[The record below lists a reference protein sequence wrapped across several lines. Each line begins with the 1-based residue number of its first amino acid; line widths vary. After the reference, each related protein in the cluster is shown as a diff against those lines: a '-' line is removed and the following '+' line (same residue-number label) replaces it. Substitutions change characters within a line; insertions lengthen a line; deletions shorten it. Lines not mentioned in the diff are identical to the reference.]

1 MTYDVISKPPV
12 TAHDWALH
20 RYGIISPAVSISVGE
35 KISDIL
41 AGQAAQVHRRPDGT
55 VHRYNVA
62 TLRVWFSTYL
72 ADGFD
77 GLKPKVR
84 CDKGTFRSIDE
95 DSQEIII
102 RQRKLMR
109 NMSVQLFWETLHHDE
124 LLPAG
129 TRIKKATMHR
139 FLKAEGLAKRAA
151 GPARARSKY
160 ETPFTNDLWIA
171 DYMHGPKVLH
181 EGKKRKAILCAI
193 IDDHSRVLVGTRF
206 SLSEQVEDILTVFR
220 EAIVKY
226 GVPKKIFVDN
236 GPSFRAGYLREVSA
250 RIGCTLLH
258 SQPYDS
264 PSRGKIERFNRTVRQ
279 RFLPRLPDGQILTLD
294 ELNDRFAQWLH
305 EDYHHRQ
312 HAGINKM
319 KPMDRL
325 FASVEFTQIKRMS
338 EVELD
343 HAFMGRLVRRVRND
357 STVQVNSKFYEVPP
371 EFIGSRCDLR
381 FPLGKPLDLFLYQE
395 DKPVTSIKEVDLA
408 DNARFHA
415 RRIKTGVIQ
424 NQEEQS

>member
-1 MTYDVISKPPV
+1 MTYDAINKLAV

-41 AGQAAQVHRRPDGT
+41 AQQAAQVHGRPDGT

-62 TLRVWFSTYL
+62 TLRGWFSTYL

-84 CDKGTFRSIDE
+84 MDKGTFRSIDE

-109 NMSVQLFWETLHHDE
+109 NLSVQLFWETLHHDE
-124 LLPAG
+124 FLPTG
-129 TRIKKATMHR
+129 TRIKKATLHR
-139 FLKAEGLAKRAA
+139 FLEAKGLAKRVA
-151 GPARARSKY
+151 GPSRARSKY
-160 ETPFTNDLWIA
+160 EVPFCNDLWVA

-181 EGKKRKAILCAI
+181 DGKKRKAILCAI
-193 IDDHSRVLVGTRF
+193 IDDHSRVLVGSRF

-220 EAIVKY
+220 EAIVSY
-226 GVPKKIFVDN
+226 GVPKKIYVDN
-236 GPSFRAGYLREVSA
+236 GPSFRAGYLRDVSA
-250 RIGCTLLH
+250 HIGCTLLH
-258 SQPYDS
+258 SEPYDS

-279 RFLPRLPDGQILTLD
+279 RFLSRLPDGQVLTLS

-305 EDYHHRQ
+305 DDYHHRI
-312 HAGINKM
+312 HGGIKM

-325 FASVEFTQIKRMS
+325 FASVEFTHIKRMS

-357 STVQVNSKFYEVPP
+357 ATVQINSKFYEVPP
-371 EFIGSRCDLR
+371 EYIGSRCDLR
-381 FPLGKPLDLFLYQE
+381 FPLGKPLDLFLYQD
-395 DKPVTSIKEVDLA
+395 DKPVTKIKEVDLA

-415 RRIKTGVIQ
+415 RRVKVGSIQ